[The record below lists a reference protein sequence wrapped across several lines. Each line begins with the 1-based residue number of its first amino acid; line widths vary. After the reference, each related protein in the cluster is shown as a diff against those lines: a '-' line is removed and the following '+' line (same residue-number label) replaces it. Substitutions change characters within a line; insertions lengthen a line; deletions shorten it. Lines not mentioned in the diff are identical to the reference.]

1 MLVSFVIRSHRNTL
15 KKSLTSYFYAVYN
28 LASTSLKENTMASH
42 SLIVGGSTAKRV
54 INCPGSVALVAKM
67 PPKDSSTYADR
78 GTLLHNAMAT
88 ILDSDTVT
96 PESML
101 WTTYKGETLTG
112 ELLNEKILPALAA
125 LDAVDPEGVMEYAV
139 ETVVGFG
146 AYLPGV
152 FGSADL
158 LGRLGNRAV
167 VLDWK
172 FGDGVAVSAEE
183 NEQGLFYAAAA
194 MRTPE
199 TAWVFDGAE
208 EVEIVI
214 VQPPAVKRWVTTVKR
229 VKEFERSLKRA
240 VKASQ
245 MPDAAIVVGD
255 HCRWC
260 SAKPLCPKMTGAVDR
275 AVKVQLE
282 NLPAETIG
290 AYLGNADLLEDW
302 IKDLRALAMTMME
315 GGAKVPGYKLVAK
328 RSVRKWLDEGKATQA
343 LTALGIDPVK
353 LELVSPAQAE
363 KLLKPSKQAL
373 PDDLVASV
381 SSGTTFAPESDPRP
395 EVLQIGSQLTAAL
408 SKLV

>member
-1 MLVSFVIRSHRNTL
+1 
-15 KKSLTSYFYAVYN
+15 
-28 LASTSLKENTMASH
+28 MASH

-78 GTLLHNAMAT
+78 GTLLHNAMAA

-101 WTTYKGETLTG
+101 WTTFKGETLTG
-112 ELLNEKILPALAA
+112 ELLSEKILPALAA

-158 LGRLGNRAV
+158 LGRLGSRAV

-199 TAWVFDGAE
+199 TAWVFEGAE

-229 VKEFERSLKRA
+229 VKEFERALKRA
-240 VKASQ
+240 VKAST

-260 SAKPLCPKMTGAVDR
+260 AAKPLCPKMTGAVDR

-302 IKDLRALAMTMME
+302 IKDLRGLAMTMME
-315 GGAKVPGYKLVAK
+315 GGTRVPGYKLVAK
-328 RSVRKWLDEGKATQA
+328 RSVRKWLDEGKANKA
-343 LTALGIDPVK
+343 LAAMGIDPVK

-373 PDDLVASV
+373 PDDLVAAV

-395 EVLQIGSQLTAAL
+395 EVLQIGQQLTAAL

>member
-1 MLVSFVIRSHRNTL
+1 
-15 KKSLTSYFYAVYN
+15 
-28 LASTSLKENTMASH
+28 MASH

-67 PPKDSSTYADR
+67 PPKDSSSYADR

-125 LDAVDPEGVMEYAV
+125 LDEIDPEGVMEYAV

-158 LGRLGNRAV
+158 LGRLGSRAV

-199 TAWVFDGAE
+199 TAWVFEGAE
-208 EVEIVI
+208 EIEIVI

-229 VKEFERSLKRA
+229 VKEFERALKRA

-328 RSVRKWLDEGKATQA
+328 RSVRKWLDEGKANKA
-343 LTALGIDPVK
+343 LAAMGIDPVK

>member
-1 MLVSFVIRSHRNTL
+1 
-15 KKSLTSYFYAVYN
+15 
-28 LASTSLKENTMASH
+28 MASH

-67 PPKDSSTYADR
+67 PPKPSSTYADR
-78 GTLLHNAMAT
+78 GTLLHDVIST

-96 PESML
+96 PASL
-101 WTTYKGETLTG
+101 LGTAYAGEEFTQ
-112 ELLNEKILPALAA
+112 ELLDEKILPALAA
-125 LDAVDPEGVMEYAV
+125 LDAIDPEGVMEYAV

-146 AYLPGV
+146 TYMPGV

-158 LGRLGNRAV
+158 LGRLGNRAI

-172 FGDGVAVSAEE
+172 FGDGVAVTAEE

-199 TAWVFDGAE
+199 TAWVFEGVE

-229 VKEFERSLKRA
+229 VKEFERALKRA
-240 VKASQ
+240 VKASA

-260 SAKPLCPKMTGAVDR
+260 NAKPLCPKMTGAVDR
-275 AVKVQLE
+275 AVKVQLDAIDDTT
-282 NLPAETIG
+282 LG
-290 AYLGNADLLEDW
+290 AYAANAVLLQGWIDDLN
-302 IKDLRALAMTMME
+302 ALVQTKIE
-315 GGAKVPGYKLVAK
+315 KGYKIPGWKLVAK
-328 RSVRKWLDEGKATQA
+328 RSTRKWADQGKAADA
-343 LTALGIDPVK
+343 LKALGVDPMK
-353 LELVSPAQAE
+353 LEIVSPAQAE
-363 KLLKPSKQAL
+363 KLLKAKKQNL
-373 PDDLVASV
+373 PEGLTVSV
-381 SSGTTFAPESDPRP
+381 SSGDTLAPESDPRP
-395 EVLQIGSQLTAAL
+395 AVVQIGQQLTAAL

>member
-1 MLVSFVIRSHRNTL
+1 
-15 KKSLTSYFYAVYN
+15 
-28 LASTSLKENTMASH
+28 MASH

-199 TAWVFDGAE
+199 TAWVFEGAE

-229 VKEFERSLKRA
+229 VKEFERALKRA
-240 VKASQ
+240 VKASA

-302 IKDLRALAMTMME
+302 IKDLRGLAMTMME
-315 GGAKVPGYKLVAK
+315 GGTKVPGYKLVAK
-328 RSVRKWLDEGKATQA
+328 RSVRKWLDEGKANKA
-343 LTALGIDPVK
+343 LAAMGIDPVK

-373 PDDLVASV
+373 PDELVASV

-395 EVLQIGSQLTAAL
+395 EVLQIGQQLSAAL
-408 SKLV
+408 GRLV

>member
-1 MLVSFVIRSHRNTL
+1 
-15 KKSLTSYFYAVYN
+15 
-28 LASTSLKENTMASH
+28 MASH

-125 LDAVDPEGVMEYAV
+125 LDEIDPEGVMEYAV

-199 TAWVFDGAE
+199 TAWVFEGAE

-229 VKEFERSLKRA
+229 VKEFERALKRA
-240 VKASQ
+240 VKASA

-260 SAKPLCPKMTGAVDR
+260 NAKPLCPKMTGAVDR

-302 IKDLRALAMTMME
+302 IKDLRGLAMTMME
-315 GGAKVPGYKLVAK
+315 GGTKVPGYKLVAK
-328 RSVRKWLDEGKATQA
+328 RSVRKWLDEGKANKA
-343 LTALGIDPVK
+343 LAAMGIDPVK

-395 EVLQIGSQLTAAL
+395 EVLQIGQQLTAAL